1 MFSGKILVTTG
12 TGGGLPPGMNS
23 EVIDVLNEKVICEDL
38 SKAPW
43 GVGRATGGLI
53 NGTPLICSGGWNK
66 GCFTV
71 GKSQNIKFP
80 NIMNHHRSPTTSLV
94 VGDKVSPILVN
105 IYLSKRCFSIFILNF
120 KIQLFCS
127 FGL

>member
-1 MFSGKILVTTG
+1 MLFTGKILVTTG
-12 TGGGLPPGMNS
+12 TGGGFPPGMNS

-38 SKAPW
+38 PKAPW

-53 NGTPLICSGGWNK
+53 NETPLICGGCCGQGLS
-66 GCFTV
+66 GCFTI
-71 GKSQNIKFP
+71 GKSKNNKFT

-105 IYLSKRCFSIFILNF
+105 IYLSKRCFSIFILT
-120 KIQLFCS
+120 
-127 FGL
+127 